1 MISTNQ
7 LRAARVLLRWTAQ
20 DLADASGVG
29 VATIRRIE
37 VMEGFPLRRHARTL
51 VAIRVALEAA
61 GIEFIESSNGGIG
74 VMLHEKKL
82 L

>member
-20 DLADASGVG
+20 DLANASGIG

-37 VMEGFPLRRHARTL
+37 VMQGFPLRRHAHTL
-51 VAIRVALEAA
+51 SAIRAALETA
-61 GIEFIESSNGGIG
+61 GIEFIDKVDGSTG
-74 VMLHEKKL
+74 VMLHAVKE
-82 L
+82 

>member
-20 DLADASGVG
+20 ELADASNVG

-37 VMEGFPLRRHARTL
+37 VMDGIPVGRHARTL
-51 VAIRVALEAA
+51 AAIQAALEAA
-61 GIEFIESSNGGIG
+61 GIEFIGSPDNGPG
-74 VMLHEKKL
+74 VRLFFNKT
-82 L
+82 